1 MLKEVKLKNDKQ
13 NLFVVIALLF
23 FVLSCAL
30 VINGVINSSQAEW
43 AIIPDIRLV
52 GEYKIGDGDWKPIV
66 PGEHISATKGDVKL
80 KGVLEICDPE
90 TNATWGTVDKGSLL
104 LFTFNHINLSLT
116 ENNETVHMCDT
127 ENPIAGED
135 MCGYTSMVV
144 ESINDDG
151 YFEATLRNYHRFG
164 NETAVDE
171 FLSSMKLYASDYSE
185 KIALRSGQNE
195 RLVAIMIILAAFIV
209 LGIAFFSAPLYSSMF
224 GTMLFGGLLILS
236 AGIYFLFTSRA
247 FYFWCDTIIVNTMSA
262 GLSAMAYILF
272 ALILMVK
279 LFSEKIKNT
288 AYVITIA
295 YGLFVSVIIAV
306 AIFSKIYFYD
316 LISVW
321 VIGAAVVAVIY
332 IVLALLSVKKATSK
346 QKPIL
351 LFAILGLILFLA
363 DIAATYLALWQTALA
378 SKIIFL
384 IGFVISAVFF
394 LFIVPKNL
402 KAAEIAKRLEK
413 EKIKL
418 DAELAQSRIS
428 TLMSQIH
435 PHFIYNTLGSIEQ
448 LCELDP
454 PKAARLVNDF
464 SKYLR
469 GNFSELDNPKLIR
482 VSKELKHT
490 EYYTSIEKVRFPDI
504 EFVAEMNCSDF
515 SIPALTIQPLVE
527 NAIKH
532 GILKREEGGKVKVR
546 VYETDSSYFVT
557 VKDNG
562 VGFDIVELEQ
572 SNHIGLR
579 NIKSRLEAMCG
590 GVLHVESIIGVG
602 TKITVEIPKEADR

>member
-1 MLKEVKLKNDKQ
+1 MLKEVKLKKDKQ

-30 VINGVINSSQAEW
+30 IINGVINSSQAEW

-272 ALILMVK
+272 ALILIVK
-279 LFSEKIKNT
+279 LFSGKIKNT

-454 PKAARLVNDF
+454 PKAAKLVNDF

-579 NIKSRLEAMCG
+579 NIKSRLEAMCA
-590 GVLHVESIIGVG
+590 GVLHIESIIGVG